1 VKARQQ
7 AFVPLL
13 LCAAVVGAVLVL
25 HSFGRQ
31 GRLDWLERL
40 EWMTFDWR
48 VRQATNAPNQN
59 ANNLGFVFISNDSI
73 DELASGSLGFT
84 NGLYWPRFVYGWVAE
99 ELKTQGAEAVGFD
112 LLFPELRRDH
122 TQMPDGTP
130 GTPDDAFARVLH
142 DTGNVIV
149 GAQPEAPPHALFR
162 TNAWALGNI
171 SVLRDSDGILRRVRV
186 FQDYVIWHPMILEA
200 ARRFDG
206 FAYDTNRLIFTSED
220 GKLTDI
226 PIDSEGNYDAGR
238 LLELGA
244 GRVMPAG
251 TRRIARAFLRQ
262 RVWDLGIVL
271 AAHSLKIDLTAAT
284 VLPGEEV
291 VLRGAGGLERRIPID
306 RENRLYVD
314 WSFPLESPQLTR
326 ESFHGVL
333 RDHLDRTRGETNQL
347 RNLWR
352 DKLVLVGSIASG
364 NDLTDLGATPLEKET
379 VLTCRY
385 WNVANSVLMGRFV
398 RQLPLGLELLL
409 IFGLAAAVVVFAW
422 RMRALGAALATFLIT
437 ALYVGIASQVYL
449 QSRIWLPIVLPCAGL
464 ILTHF
469 ALVTYRVIFE
479 QGERRRIKGVFDK
492 IVSPNIVSELLRT
505 EKLSLGGARRNVT
518 VFFADVRGFTG
529 LTDESHAI
537 ATAHVAEEHLTGA
550 EAEAYFDSQ
559 SEELLR
565 TVNLYLGAIADI
577 VKKHQGTLDKYIG
590 DSVMAF
596 WGAPTPNER
605 HALTCVRAAIEAQR
619 ALFQLNQ
626 QRAAENKR
634 REEDNLRRSAAG
646 EPRLPL
652 LKLFSIGIGVN
663 TGTVTVG
670 LLGSERHTLN
680 YTIVGREVNLAQRLE
695 AHSGRDRIL
704 IGESTH
710 QELLRDD
717 PALAAACQP
726 QLATQFKGFRDAI
739 QLFEVPW
746 KPAVLAA
753 APPSA
758 TAVSPSAAAPP
769 RAAA

>member
-1 VKARQQ
+1 R
-7 AFVPLL
+7 P
-13 LCAAVVGAVLVL
+13 GREIIL
-25 HSFGRQ
+25 H
-31 GRLDWLERL
+31 
-40 EWMTFDWR
+40 
-48 VRQATNAPNQN
+48 
-59 ANNLGFVFISNDSI
+59 
-73 DELASGSLGFT
+73 
-84 NGLYWPRFVYGWVAE
+84 
-99 ELKTQGAEAVGFD
+99 
-112 LLFPELRRDH
+112 
-122 TQMPDGTP
+122 
-130 GTPDDAFARVLH
+130 
-142 DTGNVIV
+142 
-149 GAQPEAPPHALFR
+149 
-162 TNAWALGNI
+162 
-171 SVLRDSDGILRRVRV
+171 
-186 FQDYVIWHPMILEA
+186 
-200 ARRFDG
+200 
-206 FAYDTNRLIFTSED
+206 
-220 GKLTDI
+220 
-226 PIDSEGNYDAGR
+226 
-238 LLELGA
+238 
-244 GRVMPAG
+244 
-251 TRRIARAFLRQ
+251 
-262 RVWDLGIVL
+262 
-271 AAHSLKIDLTAAT
+271 
-284 VLPGEEV
+284 
-291 VLRGAGGLERRIPID
+291 GAGGLERRIPID
-306 RENRLYVD
+306 AENRLYVD
-314 WSFPLESPQLTR
+314 WSFRLDSPQLTR

-333 RDHLDRTRGETNQL
+333 RDHMDRARGDTNEL

-385 WNVANSVLMGRFV
+385 WNVANSVLTGRFV
-398 RQLPLGLELLL
+398 RQPPLAVELLL
-409 IFGLAAAVVVFAW
+409 ICGLAVAAVLFAW

-437 ALYVGIASQVYL
+437 ALYAGIASQIYL
-449 QSRIWLPIVLPCAGL
+449 HSRLWLPVVLPCAGL
-464 ILTHF
+464 VLTHF

-505 EKLSLGGARRNVT
+505 EKLALGGARRNLT

-529 LTDESHAI
+529 LTDESHAS
-537 ATAHVAEEHLTGA
+537 ATAYVAEQRLTGA

-605 HALTCVRAAIEAQR
+605 HALTCVRAAMEAQR
-619 ALFQLNQ
+619 ALYQLNQ
-626 QRAAENKR
+626 QRAADNKR
-634 REEDNLRRSAAG
+634 REEDNVRRAAAG
-646 EPRLPL
+646 EPLLPL

-695 AHSGRDRIL
+695 SHSGRDRIL
-704 IGESTH
+704 IGEATYM
-710 QELLRDD
+710 ELLRDD

-726 QLATQFKGFRDAI
+726 QLATQFKGFRSAI

-746 KPAVLAA
+746 KPEVLTPAI

-758 TAVSPSAAAPP
+758 AAVPP

>member
-1 VKARQQ
+1 MKARRQ

-13 LCAAVVGAVLVL
+13 VCAAVVGTVLVL
-25 HSFGRQ
+25 HTLGRQ
-31 GRLDWLERL
+31 GRLDFLERL

-48 VRQATNAPNQN
+48 VRQATNAPSQN
-59 ANNLGFVFISNDSI
+59 ASNLGFVFISNDSI

-84 NGLYWPRFVYGWVAE
+84 NGLYWPRFVYGWVVS

-130 GTPDDAFARVLH
+130 GTPDDAFARALR
-142 DTGNVIV
+142 DTGNVIL
-149 GAQPEAPPHALFR
+149 GAQPEAPPHTLFR
-162 TNAWALGNI
+162 TNAWGLGNI
-171 SVLRDSDGILRRVRV
+171 SALRDSDGILRRVRA

-206 FAYDTNRLIFTSED
+206 FVYDTNRLLFTAED
-220 GKLTDI
+220 GKLTGI
-226 PIDSEGNYDAGR
+226 PIDPFGNYDAGK
-238 LLELGA
+238 LLELGT
-244 GRVMPAG
+244 GRALPAG
-251 TRRIARAFLRQ
+251 AQRLARAFTRQ
-262 RVWDLGIVL
+262 RVWDLGIML
-271 AAHSLKIDLTAAT
+271 AAHSLKLDLGAPTIT
-284 VLPGEEV
+284 PGREIL
-291 VLRGAGGLERRIPID
+291 LRGAGGIERRLPID
-306 RENRLYVD
+306 HENRLCVD
-314 WSFPLESPQLTR
+314 WSFPLDSPQLTR

-333 RDHLDRTRGETNQL
+333 RDHLDRSRGQTNQL

-352 DKLVLVGSIASG
+352 GKLVLVGSIASG
-364 NDLTDLGATPLEKET
+364 NDLTDLGATPLEQET

-385 WNVANSVLMGRFV
+385 WNVANSVLTGRFV
-398 RQLPLGLELLL
+398 RQPPLAIELFL
-409 IFGLAAAVVVFAW
+409 IVGLAAAAAVFAW

-437 ALYVGIASQVYL
+437 ALYAGIASQVYL
-449 QSRIWLPIVLPCAGL
+449 QSRIWLPVFLPCAGL
-464 ILTHF
+464 VLTHF
-469 ALVTYRVIFE
+469 ALVTYRAIFE
-479 QGERRRIKGVFDK
+479 QSERRRIKGVFDK
-492 IVSPNIVSELLRT
+492 IVSPNVVSELLKT
-505 EKLSLGGARRNVT
+505 EKLSLGGARRSVT
-518 VFFADVRGFTG
+518 VFFADVRGFTE
-529 LTDESHAI
+529 LTDESHAR
-537 ATAHVAEEHLTGA
+537 ATAHVTEQRLTGA
-550 EAEAYFDSQ
+550 EAEAHLDSQ

-619 ALFQLNQ
+619 ALHHLNQ
-626 QRAAENKR
+626 QRAADNKR
-634 REEDNLRRSAAG
+634 REEDNLRRAAAG

-695 AHSGRDRIL
+695 SHSGRDRIL
-704 IGESTH
+704 IGEATH
-710 QELLRDD
+710 KELLRDD
-717 PALAAACQP
+717 PELAAACQP
-726 QLATQFKGFRDAI
+726 QLATQFKGFRSAI

-746 KPAVLAA
+746 RPAVLPIAA
-753 APPSA
+753 APP
-758 TAVSPSAAAPP
+758 AVAAAPS

>member
-1 VKARQQ
+1 MD
-7 AFVPLL
+7 F
-13 LCAAVVGAVLVL
+13 
-25 HSFGRQ
+25 
-31 GRLDWLERL
+31 LERL

-48 VRQATNAPNQN
+48 VRQATNAPGQN
-59 ANNLGFVFISNDSI
+59 ADNLGFVFISNDSI

-130 GTPDDAFARVLH
+130 GTPDEAFARALR
-142 DTGNVIV
+142 DTSNVIL
-149 GAQPEAPPHALFR
+149 GAQPEAPPHAHFR

-171 SVLRDSDGILRRVRV
+171 SVLRDSDGILRRVRA

-206 FAYDTNRLIFTSED
+206 FAYDTNRLVFTSEQ
-220 GKLTDI
+220 GRQTTI
-226 PIDSEGNYDAGR
+226 PIDSLGNYDAGW

-244 GRVMPAG
+244 GRPLPVG
-251 TRRIARAFLRQ
+251 TRRMARAFNRQ
-262 RVWDLGIVL
+262 RVWDMGIVL
-271 AAHSLKIDLTAAT
+271 AAHSLKLDLDAAI
-284 VLPGEEV
+284 VRPGVEI

-306 RENRLYVD
+306 RENRLCVD
-314 WSFPLESPQLTR
+314 WSFPLDSPQLTR

-333 RDHLDRTRGETNQL
+333 RDHLDRARGETNQL

-352 DKLVLVGSIASG
+352 GKLVLVGSIASG
-364 NDLTDLGATPLEKET
+364 NDLTDLGATPLERET

-385 WNVANSVLMGRFV
+385 WNVANSVLTGRFV
-398 RQLPLGLELLL
+398 RQLSLGLELLL
-409 IFGLAAAVVVFAW
+409 IFGLAGAAAVFAW

-437 ALYVGIASQVYL
+437 ALYAGVASQVYVH
-449 QSRIWLPIVLPCAGL
+449 SRIWLPIVLPCSGL
-464 ILTHF
+464 ALTHF
-469 ALVTYRVIFE
+469 ALVTYRAIFE
-479 QGERRRIKGVFDK
+479 QSERRRIKGVFDK
-492 IVSPNIVSELLRT
+492 IVSPNVVSELLRT

-537 ATAHVAEEHLTGA
+537 ATAHVAEQQLTGA
-550 EAEAYFDSQ
+550 EAEAYFDTQ

-626 QRAAENKR
+626 QRAADNKR
-634 REEDNLRRSAAG
+634 REEDNLRRAAAG

-670 LLGSERHTLN
+670 LLGSERHTFN
-680 YTIVGREVNLAQRLE
+680 YTIVGRDVNLAQRLE

-710 QELLRDD
+710 KELLRDD
-717 PALAAACQP
+717 PALAATCQP
-726 QLATQFKGFRDAI
+726 QLATQFKGFREAM

-746 KPAVLAA
+746 KPAVLTTVAA
-753 APPSA
+753 APP
-758 TAVSPSAAAPP
+758 AASAPP
-769 RAAA
+769 RAAASPDWPGL